1 MDTKLKKYSRSWYV
15 KCAAWAALL
24 LCVGIITCAGLRQA
38 DGAKN
43 LVDAYGTGWT
53 AEAYETSWRSD
64 LEFQEMVRTAML
76 SHLGAQNRERIKK
89 GGWWTDSYLDVFGYY
104 TFLCGEQA
112 AITGFEAVPL
122 PRDKEKAK
130 QWKEKTVDPVVL
142 EASGEKESGREILI
156 SLEKKD
162 SFQDMEVIA
171 GNWTEDDLYA
181 EIYRQLELYDSVEYG
196 IGQHP
201 LKHAVIQHMEQDQDY
216 QDFLKEQP
224 YYREQ
229 TEAYRIRLALDA
241 YDRIAQSAS
250 EYDDDAFVYYIK
262 FGGAV
267 TTNRKDNSP
276 ISALQRKCG
285 IYSTNADGKIRET
298 KPWDAVL
305 SEWDRADVPDGISAE
320 MAEDVRQ
327 DGIWF
332 FGITND
338 YISVKDD
345 LLSGIHEK
353 MTDNMPLYG
362 VGVALILLLLLY
374 LTMTAGRKPESDQ
387 VFLCWFDRIYAEL
400 QIIGAGIA
408 ACVSA
413 GFIIEGAAGGF
424 DYGSR
429 ICRSA
434 APWVSVAGAAA
445 LAAVYLSLVRRKKA
459 HRFMDGFLTARLAR
473 WMKNKGILALR
484 AAREVWT
491 GSRLMHKVMICAVLV
506 PVISATWI
514 GVLPVVAFLL
524 YFGYKWVKDFEAL
537 AEGIKQIRDGDYRK
551 KIQIFSQGTL
561 RDFAE
566 DVNQISDGLDQAVS
580 MRLKAERMK
589 TELISNVS
597 HDIKTP
603 LTAIITY
610 VDLLKKEEIT
620 NEKAKEYIEILDQKS
635 GRLKALTDD
644 LFDAAK
650 ASSGAVELQLETMDF
665 ASLINQGLG
674 EFYYKLEEKNL
685 SVRYEKPEEPVRIKA
700 DGKQMWRVYENLLS
714 NLVKYAMPG
723 SRVYLSLEKRDSMAE
738 LTIKNIS
745 AAELNIPA
753 EELTERFRR
762 GDDSRHSEGSGLG
775 LNIAQNL
782 VELQNGTLAV
792 QVDGDLFKVI
802 VSMPLAE

>member
-1 MDTKLKKYSRSWYV
+1 
-15 KCAAWAALL
+15 
-24 LCVGIITCAGLRQA
+24 
-38 DGAKN
+38 
-43 LVDAYGTGWT
+43 
-53 AEAYETSWRSD
+53 
-64 LEFQEMVRTAML
+64 
-76 SHLGAQNRERIKK
+76 
-89 GGWWTDSYLDVFGYY
+89 
-104 TFLCGEQA
+104 
-112 AITGFEAVPL
+112 
-122 PRDKEKAK
+122 
-130 QWKEKTVDPVVL
+130 
-142 EASGEKESGREILI
+142 
-156 SLEKKD
+156 
-162 SFQDMEVIA
+162 
-171 GNWTEDDLYA
+171 
-181 EIYRQLELYDSVEYG
+181 
-196 IGQHP
+196 
-201 LKHAVIQHMEQDQDY
+201 
-216 QDFLKEQP
+216 
-224 YYREQ
+224 
-229 TEAYRIRLALDA
+229 
-241 YDRIAQSAS
+241 
-250 EYDDDAFVYYIK
+250 
-262 FGGAV
+262 
-267 TTNRKDNSP
+267 
-276 ISALQRKCG
+276 
-285 IYSTNADGKIRET
+285 
-298 KPWDAVL
+298 
-305 SEWDRADVPDGISAE
+305 
-320 MAEDVRQ
+320 
-327 DGIWF
+327 
-332 FGITND
+332 
-338 YISVKDD
+338 
-345 LLSGIHEK
+345 
-353 MTDNMPLYG
+353 
-362 VGVALILLLLLY
+362 
-374 LTMTAGRKPESDQ
+374 
-387 VFLCWFDRIYAEL
+387 
-400 QIIGAGIA
+400 
-408 ACVSA
+408 
-413 GFIIEGAAGGF
+413 
-424 DYGSR
+424 
-429 ICRSA
+429 
-434 APWVSVAGAAA
+434 
-445 LAAVYLSLVRRKKA
+445 
-459 HRFMDGFLTARLAR
+459 MDGFLTARLAR